1 MTCVC
6 QTTSLLPKILSM
18 KIRFTRVV
26 SLLAIVFLLSQCS
39 SGVFVQ
45 GNVPPGQA
53 KKAAGTQSAKPFAP
67 GQQKKAAGQQS
78 AKEFA
83 PGKWLSGLCSSS
95 FLCLPWRHVTLYK
108 YT

>member
-6 QTTSLLPKILSM
+6 RTTSLLSKILSM
-18 KIRFTRVV
+18 KIRFTGVV

-83 PGKWLSGLCSSS
+83 PGQQKKSEASNSQ
-95 FLCLPWRHVTLYK
+95 LPPGQGK
-108 YT
+108 KKK

>member
-1 MTCVC
+1 
-6 QTTSLLPKILSM
+6 M

-83 PGKWLSGLCSSS
+83 PGQQKKSEPSNSQ
-95 FLCLPWRHVTLYK
+95 LPPGQAK
-108 YT
+108 KKK

>member
-6 QTTSLLPKILSM
+6 RTTSLLSKILSM
-18 KIRFTRVV
+18 KIRFTGVV

-53 KKAAGTQSAKPFAP
+53 KKAAGTQSAKPFA
-67 GQQKKAAGQQS
+67 GGELFSRLLTCSFFLLAR
-78 AKEFA
+78 
-83 PGKWLSGLCSSS
+83 GKWLSGLCSSS